1 MIPPAE
7 ALLDTDLLHQG
18 TNPLPPEIDPL
29 HQGTDPLRP
38 EIDLLLPE
46 VIPQEER
53 GLTAL
58 PALEVALKL
67 TAINNCFSHIG
78 HGENFLA
85 SRIMGVAKRKNA
97 REKKRAGVCN
107 TI

>member
-7 ALLDTDLLHQG
+7 ALLDTDLLLQ
-18 TNPLPPEIDPL
+18 EIDPL
-29 HQGTDPLRP
+29 HQGTDP
-38 EIDLLLPE
+38 LLPE

-58 PALEVALKL
+58 LALEVALKL
-67 TAINNCFSHIG
+67 TAINNCFSRIG
-78 HGENFLA
+78 HGDNFFA